1 MRQKLRFKSLIAV
14 ILAITMLLTVLPV
27 QTFAADTDPAAAA
40 SAADTSAD
48 AGQDDAA
55 DANTGAEAD
64 ATQPDDAQADAAAAQ
79 SGLAPV
85 APAA

>member
-48 AGQDDAA
+48 AGQDD
-55 DANTGAEAD
+55 DGGAPSVLYEL
-64 ATQPDDAQADAAAAQ
+64 TEKR
-79 SGLAPV
+79 
-85 APAA
+85 